1 MLVRVWTK
9 WIIRQEIL
17 RSMPSSGVTAHRK
30 LQDSLRYFKLA
41 HYQLTRRQCSNLLEP
56 VSG

>member
-1 MLVRVWTK
+1 MQVRIWTK

-17 RSMPSSGVTAHRK
+17 RSIPSFGVTAHRK
-30 LQDSLRYFKLA
+30 LQDSLRHFKLA
-41 HYQLTRRQCSNLLEP
+41 HYPLTRRQCFNLLEP